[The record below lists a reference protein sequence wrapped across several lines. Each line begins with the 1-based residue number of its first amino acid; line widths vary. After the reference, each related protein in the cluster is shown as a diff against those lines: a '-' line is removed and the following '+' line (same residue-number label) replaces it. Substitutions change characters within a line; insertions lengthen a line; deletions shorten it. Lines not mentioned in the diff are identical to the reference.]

1 MSQPDAPDRK
11 QEFDLQ
17 YASLCEV
24 QRAVMDGAAKL
35 AGFFLLAIGWIATA
49 ESARTFLRNDSSLRQ
64 IAIFVVAGVLALSLA
79 ALWFSYRQSREI
91 YTRLVGLY
99 FLPRHCFES
108 RVITKLALAIYMA
121 GNALLATLVLAVL
134 LRLGT

>member
-1 MSQPDAPDRK
+1 LPETNAPEKK
-11 QEFDLQ
+11 QEFDVE
-17 YASLCEV
+17 YASLCDV

-49 ESARTFLRNDSSLRQ
+49 ESARTFLRNDSIVRQ
-64 IAIFVVAGVLALSLA
+64 VATLAVAGVLALALA

-91 YTRLVGLY
+91 YDRLVGLDY
-99 FLPRHCFES
+99 LPKHCFES

-121 GNALLATLVLAVL
+121 GNALLAVLVLAVL
-134 LRLGT
+134 LRLS